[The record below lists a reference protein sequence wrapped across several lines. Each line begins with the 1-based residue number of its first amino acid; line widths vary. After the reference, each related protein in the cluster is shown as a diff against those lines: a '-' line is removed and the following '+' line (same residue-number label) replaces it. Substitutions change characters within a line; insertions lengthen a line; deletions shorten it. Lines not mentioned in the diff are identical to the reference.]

1 MMRYSLGCYAD
12 KNFKGVTSRT
22 FDEILTE
29 FFCHNKLH
37 KFKLQWFGMI
47 TEAGDFSV
55 VVFLFYKG
63 QLLGLITT
71 VLPPPPISPLG
82 SDF

>member
-1 MMRYSLGCYAD
+1 MRYSLGCYAD
-12 KNFKGVTSRT
+12 KNFKGVASRT